1 MGWEIVMHGDKSVR
15 CFLVGS
21 NAVKMPASIQSDPSR
36 TFKGMRFYTSS
47 SSCKE
52 RREAFSFP
60 CEKPT
65 AAAVSSRN
73 GSPLAL
79 IPVKP
84 ENGSARSMPAAVWP
98 PAPAVLVRCGPFVC
112 WLSSSKCRS
121 PLCKLCFTGSPP
133 VADLLYRE
141 SIWRGA

>member
-1 MGWEIVMHGDKSVR
+1 MPGDKRVR
-15 CFLVGS
+15 CFLV
-21 NAVKMPASIQSDPSR
+21 VKIPASIQSDPSR

-47 SSCKE
+47 SCKE
-52 RREAFSFP
+52 RQEAFSFP

-65 AAAVSSRN
+65 AAAVSSRE

-98 PAPAVLVRCGPFVC
+98 PVPAVQVRCGPFVC
-112 WLSSSKCRS
+112 WLSRTKCRS
-121 PLCKLCFTGSPP
+121 PLCKLCFAGSPP
-133 VADLLYRE
+133 VADLFYRE
-141 SIWRGA
+141 SICRGA